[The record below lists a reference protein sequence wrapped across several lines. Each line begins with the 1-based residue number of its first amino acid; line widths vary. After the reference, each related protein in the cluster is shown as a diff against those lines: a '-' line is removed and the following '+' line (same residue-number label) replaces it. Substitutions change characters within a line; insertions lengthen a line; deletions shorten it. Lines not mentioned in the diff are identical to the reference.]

1 MASKHLPRFILR
13 NCMLWA
19 DRESK
24 LGQIGDI
31 TPPVPAV
38 KLEEMRNAGMIKPRE
53 INMGYEKLE
62 FSFKMPGLDK
72 QILKLFGLEPGAKKL
87 FLITG
92 ALVDEDGDE
101 HSAVMTVRGFINK
114 ADHGSWKPGDMAEND
129 YAVSV
134 HYYKLE
140 VDGDELIEM
149 DDFDIK
155 IGGESQYDGIRNAL
169 LLN

>member
-1 MASKHLPRFILR
+1 MAQRHLPRFIMR

-31 TPPVPAV
+31 TPPVPEV
-38 KLEEMRNAGMIKPRE
+38 KLEEMRNAGMIKPRK
-53 INMGYEKLE
+53 INMGYEALE
-62 FSFKMPGLDK
+62 FSFKMPGLDP
-72 QILKLFGLEPGAKKL
+72 QVLKLFGLEPGSQNL

-92 ALVDEDGDE
+92 AMVDEDGDE
-101 HSAVMTVRGFINK
+101 HSAVMTVRGFLYK

-134 HYYKLE
+134 NSYKLE
-140 VDGDELIEM
+140 IDGNEILQV
-149 DDFDIK
+149 DDFDIRV
-155 IGGESQYDGIRNAL
+155 GGESQYQGIRNAL
-169 LLN
+169 LLD